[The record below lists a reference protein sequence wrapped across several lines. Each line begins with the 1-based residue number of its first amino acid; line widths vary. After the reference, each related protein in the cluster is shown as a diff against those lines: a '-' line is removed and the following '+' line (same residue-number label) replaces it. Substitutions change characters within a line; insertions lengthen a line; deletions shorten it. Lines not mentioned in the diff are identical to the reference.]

1 MRYVVDGNFV
11 GKKMNGE
18 KKEEP
23 VITDALLARA
33 QNSWNAMS
41 QYRQDRDRCK
51 RFTYGDQWSDIVE
64 SSGGLM
70 SEEAEMRSHGR
81 TPLKNNL
88 IRRLVRNVLGV
99 FRDRYAQPACIAR
112 DGSES
117 LQAMTMQKLLRYNAE
132 LNRMGEIYAR
142 TMEEFLISGMCVHK
156 KWYGRKG
163 RLTDCWTDFVQPD
176 KFFVDMNGRDFRG
189 WDISL
194 IGEIHDMTP
203 ATLLATFAGSEEK
216 RDRLLKCYGGLA
228 DRAYDR
234 VCRVWE
240 IWERTY
246 PVRWHCHDRVT
257 GRCWKV
263 GEELYPAVRAENR
276 RRRKEEIPEVETQ
289 WYVDDEWR
297 WSFVTP
303 GGMVIDSGVSP
314 YRHGGHPYVFK
325 AYPFVNGEIHSFVSD
340 IIDQQK
346 YTNRLISMYDWI
358 LKSSAKGVL
367 LMPENALPKGVDL
380 DAVAEEWSR
389 FDGVIVFRP
398 HAGEPLPQQISSKCT
413 DIGVTELLNIQM
425 KMMEDIS
432 GVNGAL
438 QGKLDS
444 SSMSGTLYNQQTRN
458 SLTALSDL
466 MSCFDDFIRQCTA
479 MDADN
484 IGQFYS
490 PDRIR
495 RVAGIGSGLMT
506 DRLFDCSQF
515 DFSFE

>member
-1 MRYVVDGNFV
+1 M
-11 GKKMNGE
+11 
-18 KKEEP
+18 
-23 VITDALLARA
+23 
-33 QNSWNAMS
+33 
-41 QYRQDRDRCK
+41 
-51 RFTYGDQWSDIVE
+51 VE
-64 SSGGLM
+64 SAGGVM

-112 DGSES
+112 DGTES

-176 KFFVDMNGRDFRG
+176 KFFMDMNGRDFRG

-203 ATLLATFAGSEEK
+203 ATLLATFAGSEDK

-240 IWERTY
+240 IWERMY

-276 RRRKEEIPEVETQ
+276 RRRKEGIPEVETH

-466 MSCFDDFIRQCTA
+466 MSCFDDFIKQCTA

-484 IGQFYS
+484 IGQFYT

>member
-1 MRYVVDGNFV
+1 MEKLLLGNNDPHVADG
-11 GKKMNGE
+11 
-18 KKEEP
+18 
-23 VITDALLARA
+23 LLNRA
-33 QNSWNAMS
+33 QSSWNAMNR
-41 QYRQDRDRCK
+41 YRQDRDRCK
-51 RFTYGDQWSDIVE
+51 RFTYGDQWSDMVE
-64 SSGGLM
+64 TTGGLM
-70 SEEAEMRSHGR
+70 SEETEMRNQGR

-99 FRDRYAQPACIAR
+99 FRNRYVQPVCTAR

-117 LQAMTMQKLLRYNAE
+117 MQAATMQRLLRYNAE
-132 LNRMGEIYAR
+132 LNRLGEVYAR

-163 RLTDCWTDFVQPD
+163 RVSDCWTDFVQPD
-176 KFFVDMNGRDFRG
+176 RFFMDMSGRDFRG

-203 ATLLATFAGSEEK
+203 ATLLATFADSEEK
-216 RDRLLKCYGGLA
+216 RERLVKCYGDLSVT
-228 DRAYDR
+228 AYDR
-234 VCRVWE
+234 TCRVWE

-246 PVRWHCHDRVT
+246 PARWHCHDRAT

-263 GEELYPAVRAENR
+263 DREMYAAVMDENR
-276 RRRKEEIPEVETQ
+276 RRRREGIPEVETR

-297 WSFVTP
+297 WSFLSPDGV
-303 GGMVIDSGVSP
+303 VIDSGVSP

-325 AYPFVNGEIHSFVSD
+325 AYPYINGEIHSFVSD

-389 FDGVIVFRP
+389 FDGVILFRP

-413 DIGVTELLNIQM
+413 DIGLTELLNIQM

-444 SSMSGTLYNQQTRN
+444 GSMSGTLYNQQTRN
-458 SLTALSDL
+458 SLTALSDMML
-466 MSCFDDFIRQCTA
+466 CFDDFIKQCTA

-484 IGQFYS
+484 IGQFYT

-495 RVAGIGSGLMT
+495 RVTGTGSDLT
-506 DRLFDCSQF
+506 ADRLFDGSRF

>member
-1 MRYVVDGNFV
+1 MA
-11 GKKMNGE
+11 
-18 KKEEP
+18 
-23 VITDALLARA
+23 DALLARA

-41 QYRQDRDRCK
+41 QYRRDRDRCK

-117 LQAMTMQKLLRYNAE
+117 LQAMVMQKLLRYNAE

-163 RLTDCWTDFVQPD
+163 RLADCWTDFVQPD
-176 KFFVDMNGRDFRG
+176 RFFVDMNGRDFRG

-276 RRRKEEIPEVETQ
+276 RRRKEGIPEVETH

>member
-1 MRYVVDGNFV
+1 MEKLLLGNNEQFV
-11 GKKMNGE
+11 A
-18 KKEEP
+18 
-23 VITDALLARA
+23 DDLLNRA
-33 QNSWNAMS
+33 QSSWNAMNR
-41 QYRQDRDRCK
+41 YRQDRDRCK
-51 RFTYGDQWSDIVE
+51 RFPYGDQWSDMVE
-64 SSGGLM
+64 TAGGLM
-70 SEEAEMRSHGR
+70 SEEAEMRNQGR

-99 FRDRYAQPACIAR
+99 FRNRYVQPLCTAR
-112 DGSES
+112 DGSEAM
-117 LQAMTMQKLLRYNAE
+117 QAATMQQLLRYNAE
-132 LNRMGEIYAR
+132 LNRLGEVYAR

-163 RLTDCWTDFVQPD
+163 RVSDCWTDFVQPD
-176 KFFVDMNGRDFRG
+176 RFFMDMSGRDFRG

-203 ATLLATFAGSEEK
+203 ATLLATFADSEEM
-216 RDRLLKCYGGLA
+216 RERLMKCYGDLSVT
-228 DRAYDR
+228 AYDR
-234 VCRVWE
+234 TCRVWE

-246 PVRWHCHDRVT
+246 PARWHCHDRVT

-263 GEELYPAVRAENR
+263 DREMYAVVVDENR
-276 RRRKEEIPEVETQ
+276 RRRREGIPEVETR

-297 WSFVTP
+297 WSFVSP
-303 GGMVIDSGVSP
+303 DGVVIASGVSP

-325 AYPFVNGEIHSFVSD
+325 AYPYINGEIHSFVSD

-389 FDGVIVFRP
+389 FDGVILFRP

-413 DIGVTELLNIQM
+413 DIGLTELLNIQM

-444 SSMSGTLYNQQTRN
+444 GSMSGTLYNQQTRN
-458 SLTALSDL
+458 SLTALSDMML
-466 MSCFDDFIRQCTA
+466 CFDDFIKQCTA

-484 IGQFYS
+484 IGQFYT

-495 RVAGIGSGLMT
+495 RVTGAGSDLT
-506 DRLFDCSQF
+506 ADRLFDGSRF

>member
-1 MRYVVDGNFV
+1 MA
-11 GKKMNGE
+11 
-18 KKEEP
+18 
-23 VITDALLARA
+23 DALLARA

-41 QYRQDRDRCK
+41 QYRRDRDRCK

-117 LQAMTMQKLLRYNAE
+117 LQAMVMQKLLRYNAE

-163 RLTDCWTDFVQPD
+163 RLADCWTDFVQPD

-276 RRRKEEIPEVETQ
+276 RRRKEEIPEVETH

-484 IGQFYS
+484 IGQFYT

>member
-1 MRYVVDGNFV
+1 M
-11 GKKMNGE
+11 E
-18 KKEEP
+18 KLLRNKE
-23 VITDALLARA
+23 ALVADDLLNLA
-33 QNSWNAMS
+33 QSSWNAMNR
-41 QYRQDRDRCK
+41 YRQDRDRCK
-51 RFTYGDQWSDIVE
+51 RFTYGDQWSDMVE
-64 SSGGLM
+64 TAGGLM
-70 SEEAEMRSHGR
+70 SEEAEMRNQGR

-99 FRDRYAQPACIAR
+99 FRNRYVQPVCTAR

-117 LQAMTMQKLLRYNAE
+117 MQAATMQRLLRYNAE
-132 LNRMGEIYAR
+132 LNRLGEVYAR

-163 RLTDCWTDFVQPD
+163 RVSDCWTDFVQPD
-176 KFFVDMNGRDFRG
+176 RFFMDMSGRDFRG

-203 ATLLATFAGSEEK
+203 ATLLATFADSEEM
-216 RDRLLKCYGGLA
+216 RERLVKCYGDLSVT
-228 DRAYDR
+228 AYDR
-234 VCRVWE
+234 TCRVWE

-246 PVRWHCHDRVT
+246 PARWHCHDRVT

-263 GEELYPAVRAENR
+263 DREMYAVVMDENR
-276 RRRKEEIPEVETQ
+276 RRRKEGIPEVETR
-289 WYVDDEWR
+289 WYIDDEWR
-297 WSFVTP
+297 WSFVSP
-303 GGMVIDSGVSP
+303 DGVVIASGVSP

-325 AYPFVNGEIHSFVSD
+325 AYPYISGEIHSFVSD

-389 FDGVIVFRP
+389 FDGVILFRP

-413 DIGVTELLNIQM
+413 DIGLTELLNIQM

-444 SSMSGTLYNQQTRN
+444 GSMSGTLYNQQTRN
-458 SLTALSDL
+458 SLTALSDMML
-466 MSCFDDFIRQCTA
+466 CFDDFIKQCTA

-484 IGQFYS
+484 IGQFYT

-495 RVAGIGSGLMT
+495 RVTGAGSDLT
-506 DRLFDCSQF
+506 ADRLFDGSRF

>member
-1 MRYVVDGNFV
+1 MA
-11 GKKMNGE
+11 
-18 KKEEP
+18 
-23 VITDALLARA
+23 DALLARA

-41 QYRQDRDRCK
+41 QYRRDRDRCK

-163 RLTDCWTDFVQPD
+163 RLADCWTDFVQPD

-276 RRRKEEIPEVETQ
+276 RRRKEEIPEVETH

-484 IGQFYS
+484 IGQFYT

>member
-1 MRYVVDGNFV
+1 MWRLGPGNFAE
-11 GKKMNGE
+11 KKMNGQ
-18 KKEEP
+18 KSEEP
-23 VITDALLARA
+23 VMADALLARA

-41 QYRQDRDRCK
+41 QYRRDRDRCK

-163 RLTDCWTDFVQPD
+163 RLADCWTDFVQPD

-276 RRRKEEIPEVETQ
+276 RRRKEEIPEVETH

-484 IGQFYS
+484 IGQFYT

>member
-1 MRYVVDGNFV
+1 MWRLGPGNFAE
-11 GKKMNGE
+11 KKMNGQ
-18 KKEEP
+18 KSEEP
-23 VITDALLARA
+23 VMADALLARA

-41 QYRQDRDRCK
+41 QYRRDRDRCK

-163 RLTDCWTDFVQPD
+163 RLADCWTDFVQPD

-276 RRRKEEIPEVETQ
+276 RRRKEGIPEVETH

-484 IGQFYS
+484 IGQFYT

>member
-1 MRYVVDGNFV
+1 MA
-11 GKKMNGE
+11 
-18 KKEEP
+18 
-23 VITDALLARA
+23 DALLARA

-41 QYRQDRDRCK
+41 QYRRDRDRCK

-163 RLTDCWTDFVQPD
+163 RLADCWTDFVQPD
-176 KFFVDMNGRDFRG
+176 RFFVDMNGRDFRG

-276 RRRKEEIPEVETQ
+276 RRRKEEIPEVETH

-484 IGQFYS
+484 IGQFYT

>member
-1 MRYVVDGNFV
+1 MA
-11 GKKMNGE
+11 
-18 KKEEP
+18 
-23 VITDALLARA
+23 DALLARA

-41 QYRQDRDRCK
+41 QYRRDRDRCK

-163 RLTDCWTDFVQPD
+163 RLADCWTDFVQPD
-176 KFFVDMNGRDFRG
+176 RFFVDMNGRDFRG

-276 RRRKEEIPEVETQ
+276 RRRKEGIPEVEIH

-297 WSFVTP
+297 WSFVTS

-484 IGQFYS
+484 IGQFYT

>member
-1 MRYVVDGNFV
+1 MLGNNEQFV
-11 GKKMNGE
+11 A
-18 KKEEP
+18 
-23 VITDALLARA
+23 DDLLNRA
-33 QNSWNAMS
+33 QSSWNAMNR
-41 QYRQDRDRCK
+41 YRQDRDRCK
-51 RFTYGDQWSDIVE
+51 RFTYGDQWSDMVE
-64 SSGGLM
+64 TAGGLM
-70 SEEAEMRSHGR
+70 SEEAEMRNQGR

-99 FRDRYAQPACIAR
+99 FRNRYVQPVCTAR
-112 DGSES
+112 DGSEAM
-117 LQAMTMQKLLRYNAE
+117 QAAMMQRLLRYNAE
-132 LNRMGEIYAR
+132 LNRLGEVYAR

-163 RLTDCWTDFVQPD
+163 RVSDCWTDFMQPD
-176 KFFVDMNGRDFRG
+176 RFLMDMSGRDFRG

-203 ATLLATFAGSEEK
+203 ATLLATFADSEEM
-216 RDRLLKCYGGLA
+216 RERLMKCYGDLSVT
-228 DRAYDR
+228 AYDR
-234 VCRVWE
+234 TCRVWE

-246 PVRWHCHDRVT
+246 PARWHCHDRVT

-263 GEELYPAVRAENR
+263 DREMYAAVMDENR
-276 RRRKEEIPEVETQ
+276 RRRKESIPEVETR
-289 WYVDDEWR
+289 WYIDDEWR
-297 WSFVTP
+297 WSFVSP
-303 GGMVIDSGVSP
+303 DGVVIDSGVSP

-325 AYPFVNGEIHSFVSD
+325 AYPYINGEIHSFVSD

-389 FDGVIVFRP
+389 FDGVILFRP

-413 DIGVTELLNIQM
+413 DIGLTELLNIQM

-444 SSMSGTLYNQQTRN
+444 GSMSGTLYNQQTRN
-458 SLTALSDL
+458 SLTALSDMML
-466 MSCFDDFIRQCTA
+466 CFDDFIKQCTA

-484 IGQFYS
+484 IGQFYT

-495 RVAGIGSGLMT
+495 RVTGAGSDLT
-506 DRLFDCSQF
+506 ADRLFDGSRF

>member
-1 MRYVVDGNFV
+1 M
-11 GKKMNGE
+11 E
-18 KKEEP
+18 KLLRNKE
-23 VITDALLARA
+23 ALVADDLLNRA
-33 QNSWNAMS
+33 QSSWNAMNR
-41 QYRQDRDRCK
+41 YRQDRDRCK
-51 RFTYGDQWSDIVE
+51 RFTYGDQWSDMVE
-64 SSGGLM
+64 TAGGLM
-70 SEEAEMRSHGR
+70 SEETEMRNQGR

-99 FRDRYAQPACIAR
+99 FRNRYVQPVCTAR
-112 DGSES
+112 DGSEAM
-117 LQAMTMQKLLRYNAE
+117 QAATMQQLLRYNAE
-132 LNRMGEIYAR
+132 LNRLGEVYAR

-163 RLTDCWTDFVQPD
+163 RVSDCWTDFVQPD
-176 KFFVDMNGRDFRG
+176 RFFMDMSGRDFRG

-203 ATLLATFAGSEEK
+203 ATLLATFADSEEM
-216 RDRLLKCYGGLA
+216 RERLMKCYGDLSVT
-228 DRAYDR
+228 AYDR
-234 VCRVWE
+234 TCRVWE

-246 PVRWHCHDRVT
+246 PARWHCHDRAT

-263 GEELYPAVRAENR
+263 DREMYAAVVEENR
-276 RRRKEEIPEVETQ
+276 RRRKEGIPEVETR
-289 WYVDDEWR
+289 WYIDDEWH
-297 WSFVTP
+297 WSCLSPDGV
-303 GGMVIDSGVSP
+303 VIDSGVSP

-325 AYPFVNGEIHSFVSD
+325 AYPYINGEIHSFVSD

-389 FDGVIVFRP
+389 FDGVILFRP

-413 DIGVTELLNIQM
+413 DIGLTELLNIQM

-444 SSMSGTLYNQQTRN
+444 GSMSGTLYNQQTRN
-458 SLTALSDL
+458 SLTALSDMML
-466 MSCFDDFIRQCTA
+466 CFDDFIKQCTA

-484 IGQFYS
+484 IGQFYT

-495 RVAGIGSGLMT
+495 RVTGAGSDLAA
-506 DRLFDCSQF
+506 DRLFDGSRF

>member
-1 MRYVVDGNFV
+1 MWRLGPGNFAE
-11 GKKMNGE
+11 KKMNGQ
-18 KKEEP
+18 KSEEP
-23 VITDALLARA
+23 VMADALLARA

-41 QYRQDRDRCK
+41 QYRRDRDRCK

-117 LQAMTMQKLLRYNAE
+117 LQAMVMQKLLRYNAE

-163 RLTDCWTDFVQPD
+163 RLADCWTDFVQPD
-176 KFFVDMNGRDFRG
+176 RFFVDMNGRDFRG

-276 RRRKEEIPEVETQ
+276 RRRKEEIPEVETH

-484 IGQFYS
+484 IGQFYT

>member
-1 MRYVVDGNFV
+1 MA
-11 GKKMNGE
+11 
-18 KKEEP
+18 
-23 VITDALLARA
+23 DALLARA

-41 QYRQDRDRCK
+41 QYRRDRDRCK

-163 RLTDCWTDFVQPD
+163 RLADCWTDFVQPD

-276 RRRKEEIPEVETQ
+276 RRRKEGIPEVETH

-484 IGQFYS
+484 IGQFYT

-506 DRLFDCSQF
+506 DRLFDCSRF

>member
-1 MRYVVDGNFV
+1 MRRPGAGNFV
-11 GKKMNGE
+11 EKKMNGQ
-18 KKEEP
+18 KSEEP
-23 VITDALLARA
+23 VMADALLARA

-117 LQAMTMQKLLRYNAE
+117 LQAITMQKLLRYNAE

-163 RLTDCWTDFVQPD
+163 RLADCWTDFVQPD

-276 RRRKEEIPEVETQ
+276 RRRKEEIPEVATH

-484 IGQFYS
+484 IGQFYT